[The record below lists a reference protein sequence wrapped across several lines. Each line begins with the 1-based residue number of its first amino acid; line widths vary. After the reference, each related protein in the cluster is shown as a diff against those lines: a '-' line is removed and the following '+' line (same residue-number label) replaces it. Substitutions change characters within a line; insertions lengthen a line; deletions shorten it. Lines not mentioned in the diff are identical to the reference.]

1 MRKALVAAGNF
12 FFHWRE
18 ILFPAV
24 QVVLVFTFAP
34 VPWFGGPAGD
44 ARADALGILI
54 ILFGQ
59 ALRAAV
65 IGFAYIQRG
74 GKDRAIHADDLV
86 TSGLFA
92 HCRNPLYDGN
102 LLILVGLFV
111 VHGSPWV
118 VSLGTAFFAFAY
130 LAITLA
136 EENYLA
142 ARFGAA
148 YEEYRRRV
156 PRFVPDV
163 RGLSRTLEG
172 STFDWAKV
180 IRKEYG
186 STFAWVTLLLLIL
199 GREAYAWLD
208 AATFQRQAAILG
220 MVWLA
225 ALAGYAAARTLKKRG
240 ALGGHHGAAKNVAHA
255 D

>member
-1 MRKALVAAGNF
+1 MKRLMVSAGNF

-18 ILFPAV
+18 ILFPAI
-24 QVVLVFTFAP
+24 QVLLVFGFKP
-34 VPWFGGPAGD
+34 VPWFGEGSRD
-44 ARADALGILI
+44 RADALGLLI
-54 ILFGQ
+54 ILLGQ

-65 IGFAYIQRG
+65 IGFAYIKRG

-86 TSGLFA
+86 TGGLFA

-102 LLILVGLFV
+102 VLILVGLFV

-118 VSLGTAFFAFAY
+118 LGLGTAFFLFAY

-142 ARFGAA
+142 GRFGAA

-156 PRFVPDV
+156 PRFLINF
-163 RGLSRTLEG
+163 RGLSKTLEG
-172 STFDWAKV
+172 ATFDWHKV

-199 GREAYAWLD
+199 LREARIRLD
-208 AATFQRQAAILG
+208 PASFPRQAAILAG
-220 MVWLA
+220 AWLM
-225 ALAGYAAARTLKKRG
+225 ALAGYAAARLLKKRG
-240 ALGGHHGAAKNVAHA
+240 ALGGHARHAAS
-255 D
+255 